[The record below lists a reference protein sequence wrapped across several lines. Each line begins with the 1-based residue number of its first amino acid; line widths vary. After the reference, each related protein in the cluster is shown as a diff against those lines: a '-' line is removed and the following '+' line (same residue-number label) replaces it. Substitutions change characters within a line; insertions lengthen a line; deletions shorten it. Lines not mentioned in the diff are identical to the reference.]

1 MSSSPIPRQI
11 NGGLSRTQNNQSTL
25 GNSTNRSLMQTNGY
39 PSKVV
44 LEDLVT
50 SQGTLRRELM
60 RNDDTVQAVRQENI
74 MLAEKVQHATQL
86 YRQLL
91 GKCTFNIFL
100 ARDVRN
106 SLRSCSVKKS
116 VIKNFAS
123 FTRKHLCWS
132 LFLIKLQSWSPAFLL
147 KRDSNRAIF
156 L

>member
-1 MSSSPIPRQI
+1 MSSSPIPRQV
-11 NGGLSRTQNNQSTL
+11 NGGMSRAQNNQSTL

-39 PSKVV
+39 PSKIV

-91 GKCTFNIFL
+91 GKCTFIIFL
-100 ARDVRN
+100 TRGVR
-106 SLRSCSVKKS
+106 SSQRRCSFKKGILKIFANFTGKGLQGCNFIKKRLQHRCFPVK
-116 VIKNFAS
+116 FAK
-123 FTRKHLCWS
+123 F
-132 LFLIKLQSWSPAFLL
+132 
-147 KRDSNRAIF
+147 
-156 L
+156 

>member
-11 NGGLSRTQNNQSTL
+11 NGGLSRTQNSQSTL

-39 PSKVV
+39 PSKIV

-60 RNDDTVQAVRQENI
+60 RNDDTVQAVRQENL

-106 SLRSCSVKKS
+106 SLRRKKIKKS

-132 LFLIKLQSWSPAFLL
+132 LFLIKLQS
-147 KRDSNRAIF
+147 
-156 L
+156 

>member
-1 MSSSPIPRQI
+1 MSSSPIPRQV
-11 NGGLSRTQNNQSTL
+11 NGGMSRTQNNQSTL

-39 PSKVV
+39 PSKIV

-91 GKCTFNIFL
+91 GKCTFIIFL
-100 ARDVRN
+100 TRGVR
-106 SLRSCSVKKS
+106 SSHRRCSFKKGILKIFAGLQGCNFIKKRLLHRCFPVK
-116 VIKNFAS
+116 F
-123 FTRKHLCWS
+123 
-132 LFLIKLQSWSPAFLL
+132 
-147 KRDSNRAIF
+147 
-156 L
+156 